1 MFRVVVWVAA
11 EKKKGPIYGLNTRC
25 VIGFEFS
32 EPLVARKSS
41 SLYMQ
46 RREKKKQSYSNK
58 ETARRQEQ
66 REHVR

>member
-46 RREKKKQSYSNK
+46 RREKKKTELQ
-58 ETARRQEQ
+58 
-66 REHVR
+66 